1 MSDALGN
8 NLDRGTAIRFRL
20 PALLAVMTL
29 LALLAAL
36 AGPYF
41 RRQSE
46 VAQQSLVAFWAMML
60 VAACATLV
68 WQWRRMMT
76 PNRLMGTVHWRVTVD
91 WRRSWINPAVRIAAF
106 AALVLLLTSEAEHV
120 VRQTDRFA
128 GGLSSRWVNV
138 SVRGIIKG
146 LMLGFFLLP
155 VLLKQSAFIC
165 ERGVW
170 SLRRELVWS
179 KVREWEWLPNR
190 PGVLRLREV
199 RVSRFRGDVFL
210 AVPAEFRAAIEDFV
224 REKTE
229 LTIPDPQ
236 ARLVEV
242 DDSDDSEGEAV

>member
-1 MSDALGN
+1 MAGFRGD

-20 PALLAVMTL
+20 PALLAVMTA

-76 PNRLMGTVHWRVTVD
+76 PNRLMGTVYWQATLV
-91 WRRSWINPAVRIAAF
+91 WRRSWLNPAVRIAAF
-106 AALVLLLTSEAEHV
+106 AALVLLLSSEAEHV

-128 GGLSSRWVNV
+128 GGLRLQWVNIA
-138 SVRGIIKG
+138 VRGTIKG

-155 VLLKQSAFIC
+155 ALLKQSAFIC

-179 KVREWEWLPNR
+179 KLREWEWLPDR
-190 PGVLRLREV
+190 PGVLRLREA

-210 AVPAEFRAAIEDFV
+210 AVPTEFRAAVEAFI

-236 ARLVEV
+236 ARMAIV
-242 DDSDDSEGEAV
+242 DDADENAGEAV